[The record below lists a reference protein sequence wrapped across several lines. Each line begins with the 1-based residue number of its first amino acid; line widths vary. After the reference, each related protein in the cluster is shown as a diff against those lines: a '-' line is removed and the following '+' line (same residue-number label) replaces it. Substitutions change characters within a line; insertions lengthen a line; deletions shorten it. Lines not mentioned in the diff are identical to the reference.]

1 MTWSPLLDIRFYVV
15 LALALAGLLALAQR
29 LARGTS
35 ARGLGL
41 IVLRGLTLG
50 ILVLIL
56 LNPIRIERE
65 TRPGP
70 PPTAVFLLDGS
81 RSMSLEAPTTRSQAA
96 AHVIQRAGSLMAPDR
111 RPRVQSYRFGRALE
125 ALAAT
130 ERVAVPAPQDDETRL
145 ISALEELPSRFEDA
159 TPFGVFLF
167 SDGRS
172 TEFQGRD
179 QVAEFYRTL
188 GVPIHVFPQGDER
201 VSGDLAIQSID
212 APRNAAP
219 GTRVPVRI
227 TLRSR
232 GYEGR
237 RVELSIRRPDA
248 PRAEPLASLPVTL
261 AGGEQTHNL
270 VIETDQA
277 RGPLTVEVPVLPHE
291 AIAANNVV
299 PFQVAP
305 RPATIRVLYM
315 EGTGPPEERFLK
327 DALEEDPGI
336 RCTTIY
342 VNNQYDQKPILHRGD
357 NPGLGYPKSR
367 KELFE
372 YDVVICSDIA
382 RTAFTREQLEWTVEL
397 VAQRGG
403 GFVMIGGN
411 TSFGGG
417 GWDQTIWDGMIPVDM
432 SGRGTFRSQT
442 YWGPLRVLIP
452 SQAESH
458 PIWRIVDDPVRNR
471 AILDR
476 LPQFLGTN
484 LTNRLKPAATALGL
498 SDRQIPGS
506 GIVTVFSCQ
515 PFGRGRTFAMS
526 SDTTVD
532 WGRDFERVWGEGD
545 NRYFRKFW
553 RNVVRWLAENSA
565 GSNRRLRTEIDKVI
579 YRPDQPVIISVQA
592 FDEEARPTDSYRVIA
607 SIRRPDPGGT
617 PRPVD
622 SSDSSQEEAKGDLI
636 ASVELTPDLV
646 HHIYRGELPAPSAGT
661 ILENPG
667 STLQTVRLE
676 VVAMNGERK
685 VAQTSVDLQL
695 LDDPAEF
702 LDPRPDPEKL
712 SQLAESTGGRV
723 LRSPEELADLLSR
736 QARAADQTLISRKPV
751 WDHAWVWGLLLGLL
765 ASEWILRRR
774 RGLA

>member
-1 MTWSPLLDIRFYVV
+1 MTWSPLLDIRFYLV
-15 LALALAGLLALAQR
+15 LALALAGLLAMARQ
-29 LARGTS
+29 LARGPS

-41 IVLRGLTLG
+41 ILLRGLTLS

-81 RSMSLEAPTTRSQAA
+81 RSMGLEAPTSRSQAA
-96 AHVIQRAGSLMAPDR
+96 ARVIERAGSLMAPDR
-111 RPRVQSYRFGRALE
+111 RPRIQSYRFGRALE
-125 ALAAT
+125 ALAVP
-130 ERVAVPAPQDDETRL
+130 EREPVRPHDDETRL
-145 ISALEELPSRFEDA
+145 TSALEELPSRFEDG

-172 TEFQGRD
+172 TESQGLD
-179 QVAEFYRTL
+179 QVAQYYRTL
-188 GVPIHVFPQGDER
+188 GVPIHVFPLGDES
-201 VSGDLAIQSID
+201 VSGDLAIQTID

-219 GTRVPVRI
+219 GTRVPVRV
-227 TLRSR
+227 TVRSR
-232 GYEGR
+232 GYDGQ
-237 RVELSIRRPDA
+237 RVELQIRRPDT
-248 PRAEPLASLPVTL
+248 PWAEPLASLPVTL
-261 AGGEQTHNL
+261 AGGEQSHEL

-277 RGPLTVEVPVLPHE
+277 KGPLAVKLPVLPHE

-299 PFQVAP
+299 PFQIAP
-305 RPATIRVLYM
+305 RPGIIRVLYM

-327 DALEEDPGI
+327 DALEEDAGI
-336 RCTTIY
+336 RCTTMY

-357 NPGLGYPKSR
+357 NPGLGYPTSR
-367 KELFE
+367 QELFE

-417 GWDQTIWDGMIPVDM
+417 GWDQTIWDGMIPIDM
-432 SGRGTFRSQT
+432 SGRGPVRSQT

-452 SQAESH
+452 PQAESH

-498 SDRQIPGS
+498 SDRQVPGS

-515 PFGRGRTFAMS
+515 SFGRGRTFAMS

-532 WGRDFERVWGEGD
+532 WGRDFERAWGEGD

-565 GSNRRLRTEIDKVI
+565 GSNRRLRAEIDKVI
-579 YRPDQPVIISVQA
+579 YRPGQPVVIAVQA

-607 SIRRPDPGGT
+607 RIRRPDPASQS
-617 PRPVD
+617 RPADFAD
-622 SSDSSQEEAKGDLI
+622 SIQEDATRDLI
-636 ASVELTPDLV
+636 ASVELTPNLAD
-646 HHIYRGELPAPSAGT
+646 HTYRGELPAPSAGT

-667 STLQTVRLE
+667 STLQTLRLE
-676 VVAMNGERK
+676 VIALDGERH
-685 VAQTSVDLQL
+685 VAQTSIDLQL

-702 LDPRPDPEKL
+702 LDPRPDPEQL
-712 SQLAESTGGRV
+712 SQLAKSTGGRV
-723 LRSPEELADLLSR
+723 LRSPEELADLLTR
-736 QARAADQTLISRKPV
+736 QARAADRMLISRKPV
-751 WDHAWVWGLLLGLL
+751 WDHAWVWILLLGLL